1 MFCGIFLADDIISVN
16 NFPPYQIT
24 FSCGRRR
31 SHSWG
36 GVENEKWLGIRGSLQ
51 SRGSPSNAVPCTT
64 VFIIPEILGACS
76 ARERRSA
83 WSRIRLLLRT
93 DEVFGI
99 TWACREHSWFH
110 FVRLPFEEENQAE
123 SYIFILKYK
132 EVKIVVVLDTKSVC
146 ETLRMA
152 DINSIA
158 GIRQRLSVCSLLIR
172 GWKWNTRQT
181 PAILSENPHVRPF
194 FSPCWYK
201 QANNVALTLFFLAR
215 TGSQVSRCGL

>member
-1 MFCGIFLADDIISVN
+1 MFCGIFSPYDIISVN

-64 VFIIPEILGACS
+64 VFIIPEILGGS
-76 ARERRSA
+76 FRERRSA

-110 FVRLPFEEENQAE
+110 FVRLPFGEENQAK

-132 EVKIVVVLDTKSVC
+132 EVKIVVVLD
-146 ETLRMA
+146 
-152 DINSIA
+152 
-158 GIRQRLSVCSLLIR
+158 
-172 GWKWNTRQT
+172 
-181 PAILSENPHVRPF
+181 
-194 FSPCWYK
+194 Y
-201 QANNVALTLFFLAR
+201 
-215 TGSQVSRCGL
+215 QVNLWDTSYGGHK